1 MSMMMELTPDDVHD
15 LLTKGGIDPFPET
28 DEHGGDAQGD
38 GKDRCRVLHG
48 LAKTVEKNSI
58 DIATSNL

>member
-38 GKDRCRVLHG
+38 GKTGAECCMAWSRPLRRT
-48 LAKTVEKNSI
+48 ASI
-58 DIATSNL
+58 YNL